1 MKFILIFC
9 VFICTPSIIFFIIII
24 ESLIKLNS
32 ERFYEHIND
41 TYGNLVLKI
50 LQYHDIDSYEI
61 LNQVSLKELIDLFE
75 KADDENSTPVL
86 INLKKEICN
95 ISEDTF
101 SLKVGTKTKLISL
114 LKSTHD
120 MMKWK
125 RLQLR
130 VEKIVSQQRS
140 IRPST
145 SNDEIMNPI
154 MNDNAQ
160 KQEKLIRESI
170 DKILVKIN
178 RKVHGIEFSE
188 ISKENFKILLE
199 HGNDL
204 LSSACSIQC
213 ICGDRIKLFKKNQ
226 HFQLSNLSKHLT
238 LIKIFETPFLSRENE
253 EPSQTPTQ
261 SSRNR
266 SNNNGPLNNTAQ
278 NDSSDNDSSLSKQHP

>member
-86 INLKKEICN
+86 INLKKEIC
-95 ISEDTF
+95 ISSEDTF
-101 SLKVGTKTKLISL
+101 SLKIGTKTKLISL

-130 VEKIVSQQRS
+130 VTR
-140 IRPST
+140 
-145 SNDEIMNPI
+145 EINT
-154 MNDNAQ
+154 
-160 KQEKLIRESI
+160 R
-170 DKILVKIN
+170 IN
-178 RKVHGIEFSE
+178 
-188 ISKENFKILLE
+188 
-199 HGNDL
+199 
-204 LSSACSIQC
+204 
-213 ICGDRIKLFKKNQ
+213 
-226 HFQLSNLSKHLT
+226 
-238 LIKIFETPFLSRENE
+238 
-253 EPSQTPTQ
+253 
-261 SSRNR
+261 
-266 SNNNGPLNNTAQ
+266 
-278 NDSSDNDSSLSKQHP
+278 